1 MTVRAILNLKGRE
14 VVTISPDH
22 SLADAAE
29 HLTSHKIGALVVL
42 ADEKVVGILSERDI
56 VKALSRGGAEALKS
70 RIADTMTQAVVTCQ
84 PHDSMGDVMNRMT
97 AGRFRHL
104 PVIENGKL
112 AGIVSIGDVVKYR
125 LAEIERESATL
136 RDYIMTA

>member
-1 MTVRAILNLKGRE
+1 MTVRAILDLKGRD

-29 HLTSHKIGALVVL
+29 HLTSHKIGAIVVIES
-42 ADEKVVGILSERDI
+42 DRVIGILSERDI
-56 VKALSRGGAEALKS
+56 VKAMSRGGAEALKG
-70 RIADTMTQAVVTCQ
+70 RIADSMTRTVMTCQ
-84 PHDSMGDVMNRMT
+84 PHDPMAEVMNRMT

-104 PVIENGKL
+104 PVIADGKL
-112 AGIVSIGDVVKYR
+112 AGIVSIGDVVKHR